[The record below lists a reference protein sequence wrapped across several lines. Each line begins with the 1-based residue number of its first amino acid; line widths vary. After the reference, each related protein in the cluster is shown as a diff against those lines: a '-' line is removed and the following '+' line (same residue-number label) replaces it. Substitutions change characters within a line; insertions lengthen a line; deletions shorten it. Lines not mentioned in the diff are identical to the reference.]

1 MDYTI
6 IGLAVGLLAN
16 TASIF
21 ILLKMLKRLEA
32 KVDKL
37 DMETDQIAGII
48 FDNHVQINELKAKK
62 EDIH

>member
-1 MDYTI
+1 MDYLVI
-6 IGLAVGLLAN
+6 LLAVSTVLMSLN
-16 TASIF
+16 LYLYF
-21 ILLKMLKRLEA
+21 RQLKKLEK

-62 EDIH
+62 EDVH